1 MLPPGGG
8 RVFCPNCGTQNPEAA
23 ATCSKCNFALKGVVA
38 PKFKGTMLM
47 MNQPQIPGVTPGV
60 PASPAPVAAAP
71 PPAAPPAAAPPVPAS
86 PFGQRPSTPGA
97 PPGAPR
103 MMSSKLRGTMVGVA
117 PMALPGQSGQAPVS
131 VPSAGAQRGS
141 NVPPTPYSP
150 APGGHLDSGAGFSPP
165 VVQQGVNP
173 LGGTVAADAGGFAR
187 PFTGGPQPQP
197 GPAPAYPAQ
206 PGFPGA
212 GASGQQG
219 GAPQPYGAPPPGTP
233 PPGQQPV
240 PMPYDPSAYGA
251 PPANSYGAQPNP
263 YGYGAYGPPQGQQP
277 GALVPYGQPE
287 GMVSQPPSVPLRMGA
302 MSPWL
307 LPVSVIVGGVIVS
320 VILSMLVS
328 PILGLVVALLAL
340 GGGIWTLLRI
350 LKSRSAP

>member
-1 MLPPGGG
+1 
-8 RVFCPNCGTQNPEAA
+8 VFCPNCGTQNPETAQ
-23 ATCSKCNFALKGVVA
+23 TCSKCNFALKGVVA

-60 PASPAPVAAAP
+60 PASPAPAP
-71 PPAAPPAAAPPVPAS
+71 PAAAAPPVPA
-86 PFGQRPSTPGA
+86 PFGQRASTPGA
-97 PPGAPR
+97 PPGAPG
-103 MMSSKLRGTMVGVA
+103 MMSSKLKGTMVGVA

-131 VPSAGAQRGS
+131 VPSVGAQRAA
-141 NVPPTPYSP
+141 NVPQTPYAP
-150 APGGHLDSGAGFSPP
+150 APGGHLDGGAGFSPP
-165 VVQQGVNP
+165 VAQQGVNP
-173 LGGTVAADAGGFAR
+173 LGGTVAADASGFAR
-187 PFTGGPQPQP
+187 PFSAGAQQQP
-197 GPAPAYPAQ
+197 GTPQGYPAQ
-206 PGFPGA
+206 PGFPAA
-212 GASGQQG
+212 GAAGHQGGGQQPY
-219 GAPQPYGAPPPGTP
+219 APYGAPPPGTP

-263 YGYGAYGPPQGQQP
+263 QGGYGAFGPPPGHQP
-277 GALVPYGQPE
+277 GAMVTYGQPE
-287 GMVSQPPSVPLRMGA
+287 AMVSQPPSIPRGGA

-307 LPVSVIVGGVIVS
+307 LPVSVIVGGVLVS

-340 GGGIWTLLRI
+340 GGGIWTLMRV